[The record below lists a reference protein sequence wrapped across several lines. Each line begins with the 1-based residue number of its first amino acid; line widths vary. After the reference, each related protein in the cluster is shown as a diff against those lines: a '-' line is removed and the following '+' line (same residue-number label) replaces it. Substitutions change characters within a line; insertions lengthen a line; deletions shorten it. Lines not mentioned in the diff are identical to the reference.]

1 MSDQTTY
8 IPFGGIG
15 EIKFVIRKNQRYK
28 YDKIEFDADE
38 TIPFIKLL
46 IHLVGAGTKYYQNQT
61 RLKIYENYPRLAKD
75 FMKTATRLSCS
86 FIKIK
91 NLSDDMFNTGDI
103 QAIDYCLEVYRQ
115 YTSSEV
121 LDSFLLKCVGN

>member
-1 MSDQTTY
+1 
-8 IPFGGIG
+8 
-15 EIKFVIRKNQRYK
+15 
-28 YDKIEFDADE
+28 
-38 TIPFIKLL
+38 
-46 IHLVGAGTKYYQNQT
+46 
-61 RLKIYENYPRLAKD
+61 
-75 FMKTATRLSCS
+75 MKTATRLSCS